1 MGQRSKGRRNS
12 GGEGLLLVYLHHV
25 DVADSKARMER
36 AFRMLLRA
44 ASEGETLAQA
54 QAKDQGGPHLVKKV
68 QNMEIL
74 LRVQCPE
81 CRKTFIVD
89 DGEVEP
95 EAGELAVDPESYPG
109 RPNYLTLDGET
120 GESRTIPET
129 RVDSVGGSFLGRS
142 QAACG
147 IDGARRQ
154 TKSPS

>member
-1 MGQRSKGRRNS
+1 MARKTGRKKGASLAGSSAVGQRSKGRRNS

-95 EAGELAVDPESYPG
+95 EAGELAVDPDLPWSTPPHELHLP
-109 RPNYLTLDGET
+109 LDRHGE
-120 GESRTIPET
+120 G
-129 RVDSVGGSFLGRS
+129 
-142 QAACG
+142 
-147 IDGARRQ
+147 
-154 TKSPS
+154 